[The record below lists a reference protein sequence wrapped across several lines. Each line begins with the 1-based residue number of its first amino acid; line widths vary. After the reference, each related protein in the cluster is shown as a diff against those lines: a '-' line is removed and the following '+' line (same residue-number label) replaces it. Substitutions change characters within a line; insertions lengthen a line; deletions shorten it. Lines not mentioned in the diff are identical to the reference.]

1 MTALTRGLEP
11 SAEIRGC
18 LEALIGGQQRKPVRA
33 RRGCAP
39 DLRSFDGTP
48 TLPGLMTS
56 PLSYID
62 PGSGSLFLQ
71 AMAGGVAAVAVVG
84 KVYWRRV
91 KRLLHIGKPEDEGSP
106 S

>member
-1 MTALTRGLEP
+1 MANLFG
-11 SAEIRGC
+11 
-18 LEALIGGQQRKPVRA
+18 
-33 RRGCAP
+33 
-39 DLRSFDGTP
+39 
-48 TLPGLMTS
+48 
-56 PLSYID
+56 YID

-71 AMAGGVAAVAVVG
+71 ALAGGVAAVGVIG